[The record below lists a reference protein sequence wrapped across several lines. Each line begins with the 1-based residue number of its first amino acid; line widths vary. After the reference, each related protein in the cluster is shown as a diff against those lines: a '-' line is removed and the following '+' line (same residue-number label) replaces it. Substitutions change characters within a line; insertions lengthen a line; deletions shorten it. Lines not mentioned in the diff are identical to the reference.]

1 MRMPEVRLALRARLG
16 RRAPWIIS
24 GLFWAVFAATTLVIY
39 GVHGGLTPLTTLN
52 GLLTPAL
59 VSFAYGFLSPLPWQW
74 TGDGRPQAGWIR
86 GSFQSLVFH
95 GLLITALTA
104 LSYVLLLQA
113 HSPVLLDNGQR
124 VGFLPVLLPQLLIG
138 SCLMTL
144 IGGIITAGESA
155 HLERLETARRLREA
169 QDVLLR
175 GQLAPHALFNALNG
189 LAELVRQDP
198 RLAETAILDL
208 SALLREVLRQ
218 SSRAWSTLGAERDVA
233 ERFLRL
239 EALRLGHRLEV
250 AWEWDAELDSASV
263 PCLLVQP
270 LVENA
275 LKHGIAPEPAGGRLR
290 IQVARQGAR
299 LRVEVANTGRPAPL
313 VLGEGVGL
321 TNLETR
327 LRLAYEGRAAF
338 RLFREGD
345 WTRAEVLL
353 PEAP

>member
-1 MRMPEVRLALRARLG
+1 MPEVRQALRARLG
-16 RRAPWIIS
+16 RRAPWIIT
-24 GLFWAVFAATTLVIY
+24 GLFWAIFATTSLVVY
-39 GVHGGLTPLTTLN
+39 GAHGGLTPLAALN

-59 VSFAYGFLSPLPWQW
+59 VSFAYGFLSPMPWQW
-74 TGDGRPQAGWIR
+74 TGDSRPQAGWIR
-86 GSFQSLVFH
+86 GSLQSLAFL

-104 LSYVLLLQA
+104 LSYALLLQA
-113 HSPVLLDNGQR
+113 DSPVLMDNGHR
-124 VGFLPVLLPQLLIG
+124 AGFLVVLLPQLFIG
-138 SCLMTL
+138 SSLMTL

-155 HLERLETARRLREA
+155 YLERRETARRLREA

-218 SSRAWSTLGAERDVA
+218 STRSWSTLGAERDVA

-239 EALRLGHRLEV
+239 EALRLGARLDV
-250 AWEWDAELDSASV
+250 AWDWDTELDDAPV

-290 IQVARQGAR
+290 IQVSRQEKG
-299 LRVEVANTGRPAPL
+299 LRMEVANTGRPAPL

-327 LRLAYEGRAAF
+327 LQLAYEGRAAF
-338 RLFREGD
+338 RLFRDGA